1 MSFKVNAVEEKDF
14 PITIVR
20 ASVYKNA
27 INDFLASD
35 LQRGSIDMSAIS
47 KSAKIIQTSL
57 RRNAK
62 GRNLQIDVS
71 ESKIAFFKK
80 LD

>member
-1 MSFKVNAVEEKDF
+1 MSFEFKDVSEKDF
-14 PITIVR
+14 PIVAVR
-20 ASVYKNA
+20 NSVYKNV
-27 INDFLASD
+27 INDFIETQ
-35 LQRGSIDMSAIS
+35 LQRGTVDLSGI
-47 KSAKIIQTSL
+47 AKPVKVIQTSL

-62 GRNLQIDVS
+62 GRNIEIVVN

>member
-14 PITIVR
+14 PITVVR

-35 LQRGSIDMSAIS
+35 LQRGSIDLSAIS
-47 KSAKIIQTSL
+47 KSAKIIQTAL

-62 GRNLQIDVS
+62 GRNLQIDVN
-71 ESKIAFFKK
+71 EEKIAFFKK